1 MAPLEEVEDMEAEAV
16 EREDSAA
23 RRLGTVER
31 AATLAS
37 EMMASRRVIGEFI
50 GEHHRQ

>member
-1 MAPLEEVEDMEAEAV
+1 MALLDEVEELEAVAV

-37 EMMASRRVIGEFI
+37 EMMASRREIGEFI
-50 GEHHRQ
+50 RGSYGQ